1 MEKKH
6 EWNRQVYT
14 RKFGDQQTQPIP
26 LYQRERQGPEMGCL
40 SQDPI
45 VTEQRPK
52 ARVTDSFVAQYYFYP
67 DSDSDINGKNEL
79 DRVAFQR

>member
-1 MEKKH
+1 
-6 EWNRQVYT
+6 
-14 RKFGDQQTQPIP
+14 
-26 LYQRERQGPEMGCL
+26 MGCL

-52 ARVTDSFVAQYYFYP
+52 ARVTDSIVARYYFYY

-79 DRVAFQR
+79 DRVEFQR